1 MHKGKRKGAAVYW
14 AAGFIVAC
22 YLAQTANCHRPKETG
37 QRRGPTIGVREGT
50 IVYGRGAE
58 SHVANGNRKAP
69 SNASAVEDER
79 AYQADS
85 AGLSNGQAQD
95 TSPREASWKRMA
107 PSLQCGGDQMK
118 FRAVGPGASQ
128 FAVDQGNAHPMP
140 LSQVPS
146 TCGYTMQRNSLALVM
161 LVPYDGCNIVQEG
174 GSYMLPMLWQGI
186 PVSLWCNKPPATTP
200 APATTSAQPQ
210 DPVPQTLKYPPSYPQ
225 VPLLPPE
232 SMNPGV
238 QQPYVLAP
246 YWGYPHYH
254 SVPTTT
260 TAAPTTMATLT
271 TTAKPAAKDPEA
283 MVQFPG
289 YPPFYPWYLP
299 GPLPTPAETT
309 TTTQK
314 MTTKPTTTQ
323 SQFPQVP
330 QWPSFPHFPP
340 YGPQMP
346 QFPPYGPGPQIP
358 YGPYPPYPFPQFIPP
373 FAPKYPTLSQRRP
386 L

>member
-1 MHKGKRKGAAVYW
+1 M
-14 AAGFIVAC
+14 
-22 YLAQTANCHRPKETG
+22 
-37 QRRGPTIGVREGT
+37 
-50 IVYGRGAE
+50 
-58 SHVANGNRKAP
+58 
-69 SNASAVEDER
+69 
-79 AYQADS
+79 
-85 AGLSNGQAQD
+85 
-95 TSPREASWKRMA
+95 
-107 PSLQCGGDQMK
+107 QM
-118 FRAVGPGASQ
+118 
-128 FAVDQGNAHPMP
+128 
-140 LSQVPS
+140 
-146 TCGYTMQRNSLALVM
+146 NSLALVM
-161 LVPYDGCNIVQEG
+161 LVPYDGCNMVQEG

-225 VPLLPPE
+225 VPLIPPK

-238 QQPYVLAP
+238 QQSYVFAP

-260 TAAPTTMATLT
+260 TAAPMATLT

-283 MVQFPG
+283 MVQSPG

-323 SQFPQVP
+323 SQFPQLP
-330 QWPSFPHFPP
+330 KFPP
-340 YGPQMP
+340 YGPFQPFPHYHWPLPGPLPTPAETTTTQKVTTKPTTTQSQFP
-346 QFPPYGPGPQIP
+346 QLPKFPPYGPFQ
-358 YGPYPPYPFPQFIPP
+358 PFPHYHWPLP
-373 FAPKYPTLSQRRP
+373 GPLPTPAETTTTQK
-386 L
+386 